1 MTLHPLSPTGLT
13 ALEPLAKKGVAE
25 IPGAAEAA
33 ELVGVSPPGAERERG
48 SNAKESAVVPGGSP
62 PTAGAVATPSPP
74 PKRRRSTAPVDY
86 KALDAKLRE
95 EQQGKGK

>member
-1 MTLHPLSPTGLT
+1 M
-13 ALEPLAKKGVAE
+13 
-25 IPGAAEAA
+25 
-33 ELVGVSPPGAERERG
+33 
-48 SNAKESAVVPGGSP
+48 VPGGSP